1 MSFKVN
7 RPKDLSGHDQT
18 GCSWIDL
25 DISGYESNI
34 VETFLEVAKLL
45 VGQRLDGGRV
55 DCSEITRL
63 FKKQYWLRSVLR
75 FK

>member
-34 VETFLEVAKLL
+34 VKTFLEVAKLL

-55 DCSEITRL
+55 DCSEI
-63 FKKQYWLRSVLR
+63 KK
-75 FK
+75 F